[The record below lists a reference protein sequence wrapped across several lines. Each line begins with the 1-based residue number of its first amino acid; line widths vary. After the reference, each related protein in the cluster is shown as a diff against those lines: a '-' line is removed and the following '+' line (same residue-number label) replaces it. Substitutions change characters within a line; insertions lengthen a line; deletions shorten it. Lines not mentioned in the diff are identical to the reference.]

1 MSRYLILIAL
11 ILGLPGFA
19 WAGGTINL
27 SGEWDLVLSPGM
39 VEDVGYGKTEN
50 YEAKITQEGSDFVC
64 ACVTSGKR
72 LLTNKGRGH

>member
-1 MSRYLILIAL
+1 M
-11 ILGLPGFA
+11 
-19 WAGGTINL
+19 